1 MVGGQ
6 AECYGRLYQTD
17 GLIVDHLRSLR
28 QGAVNDQI
36 RVPAIARRIVAD
48 FVAYYDELRLHS
60 AIGYVTPADE
70 MAGRERAI
78 FAERDR
84 KLDAARQRR
93 RAARAA
99 SRAAV

>member
-1 MVGGQ
+1 MSWDTAAKKWVSGNPG
-6 AECYGRLYQTD
+6 
-17 GLIVDHLRSLR
+17 
-28 QGAVNDQI
+28 N
-36 RVPAIARRIVAD
+36 P
-48 FVAYYDELRLHS
+48 S
-60 AIGYVTPADE
+60 AIGYVTPADT

-84 KLDAARQRR
+84 KLDAARRRR

>member
-1 MVGGQ
+1 MPVKGLLGEQ
-6 AECYGRLYQTD
+6 DREQD
-17 GLIVDHLRSLR
+17 GFRKALWKETIPPVTPL
-28 QGAVNDQI
+28 
-36 RVPAIARRIVAD
+36 VALSRHSKLAL
-48 FVAYYDELRLHS
+48 FSCSVS
-60 AIGYVTPADE
+60 AIGYVTPADK
-70 MAGRERAI
+70 MAGREPAI